1 MKISLLILPL
11 IALSLTGCDPVP
23 SDTSM
28 DYGDLLSI
36 EVADGLEDEYVIYT
50 IVDLD
55 EVLVTANYANGST
68 TIEGSELTFEPEE
81 LDTSEIGDYEITI
94 SYETKSVVWTYSVVE
109 YDVIDS
115 VSAPQFVVDYQANIA
130 TKTSKENEF
139 MDREQGFVVGDDNI
153 FKFFPRISAYDSDG
167 VFMNVTA
174 YHSVSI
180 IKEKRGAEWVTLS
193 GTELEA
199 IVAIDDFASTYDFT
213 EQAIGKEFQ
222 LTVRPYGEKYATA
235 AKYSTSFQFR
245 VEDGYNVYTQDDL
258 VHFNNI
264 ADPTES
270 ERSWEL
276 NRWDAYRIANDIT
289 PLDVNGFFFQ
299 NDIDIER
306 EKLPDGFFYMEGDS
320 DIDLTNDADRDF
332 IIGSLRDNVDIYHR
346 DIASDEDFVFNGNY
360 FNLDYSSLPYV
371 VRVGDP
377 QSELGNIISHAT
389 FIKAGV
395 SEVRT
400 EVGNFSMKNLSVV
413 GNANRSEEDAKTG
426 GTIFLKVLSA
436 EGHIYNT
443 IMTQCY
449 TTILSEYYSPKIVIE
464 KVRGYDSFSS
474 LLYNW
479 GTDDFLIKDSEFKGA
494 GGPVII
500 TDHVYGTDGVGG
512 YQPHTRV
519 ENSVL
524 EAYVTGFESWF
535 SLVGANAEAVPGIID
550 LGQMLSLYGTNSIT
564 IPSYLGVNQFH
575 FNLVAI
581 VKEGS
586 VKSIS
591 TEKINGTFLIDDGVA
606 LDFAGP
612 FMSAVSSLNPAM
624 PRFQSTDGQVA
635 LYTGSA
641 LLDNQFQ
648 PIDYYAN
655 TNENY
660 FTGDYMN
667 LYYNSGYGDGHMGIV
682 FGLLDQSTT

>member
-1 MKISLLILPL
+1 MKKSLLILPL
-11 IALSLTGCDPVP
+11 IVVSLTGCNPVA

-28 DYGDLLSI
+28 DYGNLLSI
-36 EVADGLEDEYVIYT
+36 EVSDGLEDEYVRYT
-50 IVDLD
+50 IVDLG
-55 EVLVTANYANGST
+55 EVSVTANYVNGST
-68 TIEGSELTFEPEE
+68 TIEGSELTFEPEA
-81 LDTSEIGDYEITI
+81 LDTSELGDYEITI
-94 SYETKSVVWTYSVVE
+94 SYETESVVWTYSVVE
-109 YDVIDS
+109 YDVIDNIT
-115 VSAPQFVVDYQANIA
+115 APQFVVDYQANIA
-130 TKTSKENEF
+130 VKTNKQNEF
-139 MDREQGFVVGDDNI
+139 MDRGQGFVVGDDNI
-153 FKFFPRISAYDSDG
+153 FKFFPRIAAYDSDG

-213 EQAIGKEFQ
+213 EQAIGKEYQ
-222 LTVRPYGEKYATA
+222 LTVRPYGDEYATKT
-235 AKYSTSFQFR
+235 KYSTSFQFR

-258 VHFNNI
+258 VHFNNCN
-264 ADPTES
+264 A
-270 ERSWEL
+270 L
-276 NRWDAYRIANDIT
+276 WDAYRTENDIT
-289 PLDVNGFFFQ
+289 NVDINGFFFQ
-299 NDIDIER
+299 NDIAIER
-306 EKLPDGFFYMEGDS
+306 NKLPDGFFYMEGDS
-320 DIDLTNDADRDF
+320 DINSDDADYEF
-332 IIGSLRDNVDIYHR
+332 IIGSLRDSVDIYQR
-346 DIASDEDFVFNGNY
+346 DIASNEDFVFNGNY

-400 EVGNFSMKNLSVV
+400 EVGNFSMINLSVV
-413 GNANRSEEDAKTG
+413 GNANRSEDDEKTG
-426 GTIFLKVLSA
+426 GSIFLKVLTA
-436 EGHIYNT
+436 EAHIYNT

-449 TTILSEYYSPKIVIE
+449 TTILSEYWSPRIVIE

-524 EAYVTGFESWF
+524 EAYVTGNESWF
-535 SLVGANAEAVPGIID
+535 ALVGAKAEAVPGIIG

-586 VKSIS
+586 VESIS

-612 FMSAVSSLNPAM
+612 FMSAVSSLDPAM

>member
-1 MKISLLILPL
+1 MKKSLLILPL
-11 IALSLTGCDPVP
+11 IVVSLTGCNPVA

-28 DYGDLLSI
+28 DYGNLLSI
-36 EVADGLEDEYVIYT
+36 EVSDGLEDEYVRYT
-50 IVDLD
+50 IVDLG
-55 EVLVTANYANGST
+55 EVSVTANYVNGST
-68 TIEGSELTFEPEE
+68 TIEGSELTFEPEA
-81 LDTSEIGDYEITI
+81 LDTSELGDYEITI
-94 SYETKSVVWTYSVVE
+94 SYETESVVWTYSVVE
-109 YDVIDS
+109 YDVIDNIT
-115 VSAPQFVVDYQANIA
+115 APQFVVDYQANIA
-130 TKTSKENEF
+130 VKTNKQNEF
-139 MDREQGFVVGDDNI
+139 MDRGQGFVVGDDNI
-153 FKFFPRISAYDSDG
+153 FKFFPRIAAYDSDG

-213 EQAIGKEFQ
+213 EQAIGKEYQ
-222 LTVRPYGEKYATA
+222 LTVRPYGDEYATKT
-235 AKYSTSFQFR
+235 KYSTSFQFR

-258 VHFNNI
+258 VHFNNCN
-264 ADPTES
+264 A
-270 ERSWEL
+270 L
-276 NRWDAYRIANDIT
+276 WDAYRTENDIT
-289 PLDVNGFFFQ
+289 NVDINGFFFQ
-299 NDIDIER
+299 NDIAIER
-306 EKLPDGFFYMEGDS
+306 NKLPDGFFYMEGDS
-320 DIDLTNDADRDF
+320 DINSDDADYEF
-332 IIGSLRDNVDIYHR
+332 IIGSLRDSVDIYQR
-346 DIASDEDFVFNGNY
+346 DIASNEDFVFNGNY

-400 EVGNFSMKNLSVV
+400 EVGNFSMINLSVV
-413 GNANRSEEDAKTG
+413 GNANRSEDDEKTG
-426 GTIFLKVLSA
+426 GSIFLKVLTA
-436 EGHIYNT
+436 EAHIYNT

-449 TTILSEYYSPKIVIE
+449 TTILSEYWSPRIVIE

-524 EAYVTGFESWF
+524 EAYVTGNESWF
-535 SLVGANAEAVPGIID
+535 ALVGAKAEAVPGIID

-586 VKSIS
+586 VESIS

-612 FMSAVSSLNPAM
+612 FMSAVSGLDPAM

-635 LYTGSA
+635 LFNGSA

>member
-1 MKISLLILPL
+1 MKKSLLILPL
-11 IALSLTGCDPVP
+11 IVVSLTGCNPVA

-28 DYGDLLSI
+28 DYGNLLSI
-36 EVADGLEDEYVIYT
+36 EVSDGLEDEYVRYT
-50 IVDLD
+50 IVDLG
-55 EVLVTANYANGST
+55 EVSVTANYVNGST
-68 TIEGSELTFEPEE
+68 TIEGSELTFEPEA
-81 LDTSEIGDYEITI
+81 LDTSELGDYEITI
-94 SYETKSVVWTYSVVE
+94 SYETESVVWTYSVVE
-109 YDVIDS
+109 YDVIDNIT
-115 VSAPQFVVDYQANIA
+115 APQFVVDYQANIA
-130 TKTSKENEF
+130 VKTNKQNEF
-139 MDREQGFVVGDDNI
+139 MDRGQGFVVGDDNI
-153 FKFFPRISAYDSDG
+153 FKFFPRIAAYDSDG

-213 EQAIGKEFQ
+213 EQAIGKEYQ
-222 LTVRPYGEKYATA
+222 LTVRPYGDEYATKT
-235 AKYSTSFQFR
+235 KYSTSFQFR

-258 VHFNNI
+258 VHFNNCN
-264 ADPTES
+264 A
-270 ERSWEL
+270 L
-276 NRWDAYRIANDIT
+276 WDAYRTENDIT
-289 PLDVNGFFFQ
+289 NVDINGFFFQ
-299 NDIDIER
+299 NDIAIER
-306 EKLPDGFFYMEGDS
+306 NKLPDGFFYMEGDS
-320 DIDLTNDADRDF
+320 DINSDDADYEF
-332 IIGSLRDNVDIYHR
+332 IIGSLRDSVDVYQR
-346 DIASDEDFVFNGNY
+346 DIASNEDFVFNGNY

-400 EVGNFSMKNLSVV
+400 EVGNFSMINLSVV
-413 GNANRSEEDAKTG
+413 GNANRSEDDEKTG
-426 GTIFLKVLSA
+426 GSIFLKVLTA
-436 EGHIYNT
+436 EAHIYNT

-449 TTILSEYYSPKIVIE
+449 TTILSEYWSPRIVIE

-524 EAYVTGFESWF
+524 EAYVTGNESWF
-535 SLVGANAEAVPGIID
+535 VLVGAKEAVSGIKD

-586 VKSIS
+586 VESIS